1 MILDSLKT
9 VTVSQWL
16 GADNRGEQVLFNT
29 WKVSFKS
36 LVEMMFAKKEV
47 NTAPQQIVIGSLQ
60 GNLVLGDTIN
70 VHAAQFNA
78 GSGAAS
84 ATAAFP
90 IVPDDYDR
98 TIGGRSE
105 NASATTKA
113 KMISLSE
120 NEHIKACQRSSR
132 VIQIHDIQGRPP
144 VS

>member
-1 MILDSLKT
+1 M
-9 VTVSQWL
+9 
-16 GADNRGEQVLFNT
+16 
-29 WKVSFKS
+29 SFKS

-84 ATAAFP
+84 AAAFP
-90 IVPDDYDR
+90 IVPDDR
-98 TIGGRSE
+98 TIGGQSE

-132 VIQIHDIQGRPP
+132 VIQIHDIQGRP